1 MIDFNITEDELK
13 ALKTYKENN
22 YEAINQLLV
31 SNAENDIA
39 LLSSEVENSAVSIVY
54 NRESVIEY
62 LKNIKAIYRLILKYY
77 YGKKQKLSKKIYR
90 GTNLSE
96 IERIKSELFIDRL
109 LSATDNESE
118 AINQYS
124 ANWNRPACMNITLNE
139 NVPYVFVR
147 DVLKDKKYKNE
158 ILIAPFTKIRFIE
171 EVSEKKL
178 ERNSKTIKVYNIDL
192 EKQNLDEL
200 TDRERN
206 GVYAYILENAYSI
219 NRKLEECIRLEKEN
233 ATNFENIRKLEQ
245 LLSKYE
251 NDIEEKEISQNY
263 TDIEREEDIDDIERI
278 TKELNELKETSTEMF
293 EIRKEHINFV
303 NLWKRNIAVYMIAEC
318 REIEKA
324 FELVY
329 ATISE
334 VDSEDPEMDDMAEP
348 IVDARIPSREIET
361 AEVITEEITNEAKEE
376 SEEVTVEND
385 NSEEVVENVEVVENE
400 EEDIPQETAEEE
412 HIEDDS
418 KEESAEAEKEDEEQL
433 SEEEKENAKTEAE
446 TIVENIVEDL
456 TKEKVKIQETIVE
469 AVDVLKKVVD
479 GVKTKTSEVAKK
491 IKKEDF
497 DETKVVEIVKE
508 EKNIETNP
516 VVIRVKQECDENIE
530 AVEKLLENIKGLIT
544 KQQNHAKIAGNI
556 GATYSALNNAFEMR
570 KVSDTLLELL
580 KNVKLRVEAVC
591 SLENEDEVVETLEN
605 ISKKNIEISTLLNY
619 LNNPKI
625 AARNSKATRFDEMA
639 IIEENELKRGI
650 AERIR
655 EIRGEAELKKL
666 KDDLEIIEDKSAF
679 SRFIGIFTGQN
690 KLDEFMIDQIEVRQT
705 AIRRTLSNKMSLAYN
720 YSIHELM
727 AEIAMFIEDNDD
739 DELIQGDVSELKAMA
754 DELRRNFVI
763 LETKVQSIV
772 YDRNGRNLP
781 VASKRL
787 SRMETIEIE
796 TYRFLKKYGY
806 DVAGYRR
813 DEPKYQDTMANEIAR
828 IVEYVNSAS
837 IF

>member
-96 IERIKSELFIDRL
+96 IERIKSDLFIDRL

-361 AEVITEEITNEAKEE
+361 AEVITEEIANEAKKE

-385 NSEEVVENVEVVENE
+385 DSEEVVENVEVVEKE
-400 EEDIPQETAEEE
+400 EEDIPQETTEEE

-418 KEESAEAEKEDEEQL
+418 KEESAEDEKEDEEQL

-772 YDRNGRNLP
+772 YDRNGRDLP